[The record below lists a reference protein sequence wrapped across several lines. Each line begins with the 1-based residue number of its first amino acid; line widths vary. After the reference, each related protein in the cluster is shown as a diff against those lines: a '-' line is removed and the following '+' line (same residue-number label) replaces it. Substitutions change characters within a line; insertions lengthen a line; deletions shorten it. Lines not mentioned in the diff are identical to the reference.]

1 MMKIGTGF
9 YSVREKL
16 FCQDPG
22 DQPSAGGGAEGQ
34 GEAGGP
40 VQGSNFRSEK
50 QGGTSL
56 LLEDLQVEH
65 THKL

>member
-1 MMKIGTGF
+1 MQKWKWILKIGTGF

-40 VQGSNFRSEK
+40 VQGPNFWSEK
-50 QGGTSL
+50 QGGVNISL
-56 LLEDLQVEH
+56 G
-65 THKL
+65 